1 MSLGKRRTKLPGQI
15 GYKLRHQLACSQEE
29 MASFLEVDRRYL
41 AMIESGRRV
50 MPDLAWFI
58 YNELQIQ
65 MDKEPPETC
74 PALDEIIAK
83 QQEEQKVFLEKQIW
97 SLNYHIAFN
106 DRKLKRF
113 ERQYDIL
120 CQAIKKLSAIQF
132 VSTDVNKPPYMQ
144 WPDQMLKE
152 RLSDL
157 EGCSLSKQ
165 SELRQKLIGLHA
177 QLANCNQLLGV
188 DDQATNEK

>member
-1 MSLGKRRTKLPGQI
+1 MSLGKRKTKLPGQL
-15 GYKLRHQLACSQEE
+15 GHKLRHELACSQQE
-29 MASFLEVDRRYL
+29 MANFLEVDRRHL
-41 AMIESGRRV
+41 AMIESGRRI
-50 MPDLAWFI
+50 MPDLAWFL
-58 YNELQIQ
+58 YTELQTE
-65 MDKEPPETC
+65 MDKEPPEAC
-74 PALDEIIAK
+74 PVLEQVIAK
-83 QQEEQKVFLEKQIW
+83 QQEEQKVFLEKQIRY
-97 SLNYHIAFN
+97 LNYHIAFN
-106 DRKLKRF
+106 DRKLTRF

-152 RLSDL
+152 RIAEM

-177 QLANCNQLLGV
+177 QLANCKQLLGV
-188 DDQATNEK
+188 DDKENKEK